1 MTIFFSKKKITKKL
15 GTFMRDVFDLFFEK
29 NITKKLGTFIRDVF
43 DLFFKKKDH
52 KKTRNIYERCI

>member
-29 NITKKLGTFIRDVF
+29 
-43 DLFFKKKDH
+43 KDH